1 MTTWPSVA
9 EPRSLKSHLSTT
21 KGPWRL
27 PKPVLAYHGDL
38 NVMQKNWKPSACNIQ
53 MSRGAGIELRIH
65 SFNTS
70 QSRYLAWPGDTL
82 ESKEET
88 CVRVRAH
95 GLTYQPST
103 DWSDWVTVET
113 GLIQPKDWQR
123 VLSIA
128 SRQNL
133 GKGKPKSLLYLR
145 KNFDLNTKL
154 THIQKARLYITAL
167 GLYGAEINGERVEDH
182 VLAPGFQFFKH
193 LHVYDTYDAT
203 EPVSRDR
210 NAIGILVSQG
220 WYAGRLFGHIE
231 KRDFR
236 NLYGF
241 RIGAMCLLKVT
252 LSDRTNVH
260 IPSDKTWKESVM
272 TGWSTASFYNG
283 DWLSVEELPPLTA
296 ALVLSDGPPVRKL
309 KELQPK
315 EIFQSVS
322 GKVIVDF
329 GHNFAGCARIT
340 VSGPSGTDI
349 ILRNAEVLENG
360 EIETKPP
367 RTTDVPARKF
377 ENLDLHFT
385 ASAMLRLTTGP

>member
-1 MTTWPSVA
+1 
-9 EPRSLKSHLSTT
+9 
-21 KGPWRL
+21 
-27 PKPVLAYHGDL
+27 
-38 NVMQKNWKPSACNIQ
+38 

-113 GLIQPKDWQR
+113 GLIQPKDY
-123 VLSIA
+123 S
-128 SRQNL
+128 
-133 GKGKPKSLLYLR
+133 LYLR

-182 VLAPGFQFFKH
+182 VLAPGFQSFKH
-193 LHVYDTYDAT
+193 LHVYDAT
-203 EPVSRDR
+203 EAVSRGR

-252 LSDRTNVH
+252 LSYRTNVH
-260 IPSDKTWKESVM
+260 IPSDKTWS
-272 TGWSTASFYNG
+272 SSFG
-283 DWLSVEELPPLTA
+283 P
-296 ALVLSDGPPVRKL
+296 LSDS
-309 KELQPK
+309 Q
-315 EIFQSVS
+315 IY
-322 GKVIVDF
+322 
-329 GHNFAGCARIT
+329 
-340 VSGPSGTDI
+340 
-349 ILRNAEVLENG
+349 NG
-360 EIETKPP
+360 EIYDSGKSP
-367 RTTDVPARKF
+367 
-377 ENLDLHFT
+377 L
-385 ASAMLRLTTGP
+385 

>member
-1 MTTWPSVA
+1 
-9 EPRSLKSHLSTT
+9 
-21 KGPWRL
+21 
-27 PKPVLAYHGDL
+27 
-38 NVMQKNWKPSACNIQ
+38 MQKNWKPSACNIQ

-260 IPSDKTWKESVM
+260 IPSDKTWSP
-272 TGWSTASFYNG
+272 SFGPLSDSQICNG
-283 DWLSVEELPPLTA
+283 EIYDSGKKLPPLTA

>member
-1 MTTWPSVA
+1 
-9 EPRSLKSHLSTT
+9 
-21 KGPWRL
+21 
-27 PKPVLAYHGDL
+27 
-38 NVMQKNWKPSACNIQ
+38 

-260 IPSDKTWKESVM
+260 IPSDKTWSP
-272 TGWSTASFYNG
+272 SFG
-283 DWLSVEELPPLTA
+283 P
-296 ALVLSDGPPVRKL
+296 LSDSQICNG
-309 KELQPK
+309 ETYD
-315 EIFQSVS
+315 S
-322 GKVIVDF
+322 GK
-329 GHNFAGCARIT
+329 
-340 VSGPSGTDI
+340 SP
-349 ILRNAEVLENG
+349 L
-360 EIETKPP
+360 
-367 RTTDVPARKF
+367 
-377 ENLDLHFT
+377 
-385 ASAMLRLTTGP
+385 

>member
-1 MTTWPSVA
+1 M
-9 EPRSLKSHLSTT
+9 SL
-21 KGPWRL
+21 
-27 PKPVLAYHGDL
+27 
-38 NVMQKNWKPSACNIQ
+38 
-53 MSRGAGIELRIH
+53 GAGIELRIH

-88 CVRVRAH
+88 C
-95 GLTYQPST
+95 QPST
-103 DWSDWVTVET
+103 DWVTVET

-123 VLSIA
+123 ALSIA

-133 GKGKPKSLLYLR
+133 SKGKPKSSLYLR
-145 KNFDLNTKL
+145 KNFDLNTTL
-154 THIQKARLYITAL
+154 AHIQKARLYITAL

-182 VLAPGFQFFKH
+182 ALAPGFQSGFKRPKR
-193 LHVYDTYDAT
+193 YWYPGFT
-203 EPVSRDR
+203 
-210 NAIGILVSQG
+210 G

-260 IPSDKTWKESVM
+260 IPSDKTWSSVRFTDLQRRDLRLRKESVM
-272 TGWSTASFYNG
+272 TGWSTASFDNG

-296 ALVLSDGPPVRKL
+296 ALVPSDGPPVRKL

-315 EIFQSVS
+315 EIFQTVS
-322 GKVIVDF
+322 GKFIIDF
-329 GHNFAGCARIT
+329 GQNFAGCARIT

-349 ILRNAEVLENG
+349 ISE
-360 EIETKPP
+360 
-367 RTTDVPARKF
+367 
-377 ENLDLHFT
+377 
-385 ASAMLRLTTGP
+385 MLRYWKTAR

>member
-1 MTTWPSVA
+1 
-9 EPRSLKSHLSTT
+9 
-21 KGPWRL
+21 
-27 PKPVLAYHGDL
+27 
-38 NVMQKNWKPSACNIQ
+38 

-113 GLIQPKDWQR
+113 GLIQPKDWHAR
-123 VLSIA
+123 CPLPGVRTLA
-128 SRQNL
+128 R
-133 GKGKPKSLLYLR
+133 
-145 KNFDLNTKL
+145 
-154 THIQKARLYITAL
+154 KARLYITAL
-167 GLYGAEINGERVEDH
+167 GLYGTEINGERVEDH
-182 VLAPGFQFFKH
+182 VLASGFQSFKH

-203 EPVSRDR
+203 EPVSRGR

-260 IPSDKTWKESVM
+260 IPSDLQRKDLRLRKESVM
-272 TGWSTASFYNG
+272 AGWSTASFDNG

-296 ALVLSDGPPVRKL
+296 ALAPSDGPPVRKL

-329 GHNFAGCARIT
+329 GHNFTGCARIT